1 MFKFYIWEL
10 EKPIS
15 NVKLVILLIRYF
27 LVVFFVLSF
36 ILIYS
41 TFKIKLV
48 ITNDNYNAPPLNPF
62 IANFQ

>member
-15 NVKLVILLIRYF
+15 NVKLVILFISYF
-27 LVVFFVLSF
+27 LVVFYVLSF

-41 TFKIKLV
+41 TLKIKPV
-48 ITNDNYNAPPLNPF
+48 ITNDN
-62 IANFQ
+62 